1 MTRHKVTIPL
11 LLALTAAVSLGCT
24 DSTESTPDAN
34 TGSGPSVSPSEAESA
49 PPTLTAPKLQ
59 PPSQQNKYTED
70 SGRPEVVF
78 DPCTWISDEALVEAG
93 FDPATRKRGSDIVA
107 EQTFLTCDA
116 DGHLRTLQVDS
127 GNVSWEED
135 LQKNGA
141 RSEPLNINGRE
152 ALQVPDPDPEIDR
165 MCSIHVRTKAG
176 FAIFSSVRTTEGHRA
191 GLGLCDGVPEIATAL
206 EPEIG
211 EDN

>member
-1 MTRHKVTIPL
+1 MRHKVTVPL

-24 DSTESTPDAN
+24 DNTASAPDAGA
-34 TGSGPSVSPSEAESA
+34 GSASAIAPSEAESA

-59 PPSQQNKYTED
+59 PPSQQNKYTKD

-93 FDPATRKRGSDIVA
+93 FDPATRKRGDDIVA

-135 LQKNGA
+135 LQKNGV

-152 ALQVPDPDPEIDR
+152 ALQVPDPSTDR

-176 FAIFSSVRTTEGHRA
+176 FVIFRSVRTTEGHRA